1 MLRLLQPVRIKT
13 KVLIAAYVIRT
24 FYVSAASRPNYYKY
38 YIINMKHSL
47 RTFALA
53 AVFVLQ
59 CLFATA
65 THAIGVGGGGM
76 YQ

>member
-1 MLRLLQPVRIKT
+1 
-13 KVLIAAYVIRT
+13 
-24 FYVSAASRPNYYKY
+24 
-38 YIINMKHSL
+38 MKHSL